1 MPRYVRAKIVTPE
14 MEAAE
19 RRAGRRLAII
29 FLPSL
34 VLIGAL
40 LYGWA
45 CQAFGLAR
53 GDVALVLQGTLLLAI
68 SSLLL
73 PFLDK
78 WWTGRRYQLW
88 RATVGFCLPTSLT
101 MVLVYLL
108 PVLKER

>member
-1 MPRYVRAKIVTPE
+1 MPRYVRVKIVTPE

-45 CQAFGLAR
+45 CQAFGLGR
-53 GDVALVLQGTLLLAI
+53 GDVALALQGTLLMAI

-73 PFLDK
+73 PFLGK
-78 WWTGRRYQLW
+78 WWTGRNYQLW
-88 RATVGFCLPTSLT
+88 RAVAGFCGPTVLT

-108 PVLKER
+108 PALKDQ